1 MNKQL
6 PTPPWPFIAFWAFVE
21 SGLGGMMHAFHLP
34 FTGIFIGGAAVV
46 TLGAIAHSH
55 RSKYGSAG
63 LMKQLLS
70 ATAWVMAVKL
80 MVSPHSPP
88 TSYIAVGFQG
98 LWAACCY
105 QLIPSHR
112 WASVVFA
119 VMAMLESALQK
130 MLLLFLIFGSDFWE
144 SVSIWMKS
152 VAKQLDFAPIQLEQL
167 VVAYVLLYAAWGLF
181 LGLRL
186 GSWPKRL
193 EAQASSLAIEFAAY
207 QGSGVELEPRRR
219 RGWKRFLFLGVLGVL
234 AFVIPLEHAWESL
247 ARAMAIS
254 FMLYATA
261 PWFLHLLRKALGKK
275 QESAEMAELLVVV
288 GRQSGIFQFCWNY
301 HRQKRAFSRVLA
313 AVESSLALAVLEHA
327 QIDHER

>member
-1 MNKQL
+1 
-6 PTPPWPFIAFWAFVE
+6 
-21 SGLGGMMHAFHLP
+21 MMHAFHLP

-55 RSKYGSAG
+55 RSTYGSDG
-63 LMKQLLS
+63 VMKQLLS

-98 LWAACCY
+98 LWAAICY
-105 QLIPSHR
+105 QFVPSHR
-112 WASVVFA
+112 WASVLFA
-119 VMAMLESALQK
+119 LVAMLESALQK

-152 VAKQLDFAPIQLEQL
+152 VAQQLDFAPIQLERL

-219 RGWKRFLFLGVLGVL
+219 RGWKRFLFMGVLGAL

-275 QESAEMAELLVVV
+275 QESAEMAELLLIV
-288 GRQSGIFQFCWNY
+288 GRQSGLFQFCWNY
-301 HRQKRAFSRVLA
+301 HSQKRGFSRLIA
-313 AVESSLALAVLEHA
+313 AVDSALILAVMSNPSSKN
-327 QIDHER
+327 ER